1 MSGNEASG
9 AGLGQD
15 MPNIPLTLWLGGVQA
30 PVVYRGRS
38 GCCIGEDQI
47 AFTVPKNVPTGCAV
61 PLLIQIGNQVS
72 NATVMAIASGLTSAI
87 VDPLDKELMD
97 AMITAELV
105 LNKNIYCDSFL
116 DAYRKK

>member
-1 MSGNEASG
+1 
-9 AGLGQD
+9 
-15 MPNIPLTLWLGGVQA
+15 
-30 PVVYRGRS
+30 
-38 GCCIGEDQI
+38 
-47 AFTVPKNVPTGCAV
+47 
-61 PLLIQIGNQVS
+61 
-72 NATVMAIASGLTSAI
+72 MAIASGLTSAI